1 MLMLCSTSQSCTF
14 KMCINQADFFLKNY
28 SYLQPIDKFFNL
40 KESTKGC
47 EKSSLSVCV
56 SQQASKWH
64 CLICHTAAKST
75 TASASFLPL
84 CCIQNKSVCRSI
96 TFRKSLTLLSWL
108 EPGNISCPS
117 FYFFIAKESTWG
129 KDWNWCT
136 LRHTNCNS
144 TCITYTHWFITKYCH
159 LTSNCITEATCSNV
173 NSNTRPI
180 QEYNLYYKF
189 DLNYQQISEILLSD
203 LWPNILFLQICI

>member
-1 MLMLCSTSQSCTF
+1 MKNPRSVFVFHNKLPNDIVWFATQQQNPPQHLHPFCLYGVSRTSF
-14 KMCINQADFFLKNY
+14 Y
-28 SYLQPIDKFFNL
+28 
-40 KESTKGC
+40 
-47 EKSSLSVCV
+47 
-56 SQQASKWH
+56 
-64 CLICHTAAKST
+64 
-75 TASASFLPL
+75 
-84 CCIQNKSVCRSI
+84 SVCRSI
-96 TFRKSLTLLSWL
+96 TFQKSLTLLSWL

-117 FYFFIAKESTWG
+117 FYFFIAEESTWG

-144 TCITYTHWFITKYCH
+144 TCITYTHWFITKYFH

-173 NSNTRPI
+173 NSNTKPI

-189 DLNYQQISEILLSD
+189 DLNYQQISEIPLSD